1 MANGML
7 PRSFYSAIA
16 TSILIPIAKDSSAN
30 PDVRPIA
37 LGDTLSKVVGK
48 LLLKISKDAIAR
60 IFQPFQLGIGFS
72 NATEVIAHSIEALRI
87 KNPTWDILA
96 LDFKNAFNSVSRK
109 AALEQCLLR
118 MPSLFPYLNA
128 MYGEESK
135 LLVRRSDGK
144 ISTIASKEGARQ
156 GDALGPLFYCL
167 GSLPLLNSIINGCE
181 SSHVFGY
188 IDDIHII
195 GPSNEIAKAISITIS
210 EGKKYGLNLN
220 LNKCSILSAS
230 SVKDLKTYGEFID
243 ASRIKIKSISY
254 DDDVDYGITC
264 LGTPIGSTGY
274 ITNWLKNKISELKLD
289 SQLIMSVTDKQ
300 CKWLL
305 LFYVLRNKLTFFLRN
320 VNPIFVNYILEDIK
334 QIFSDVLQDIVG
346 NHVILQDEHLYLA
359 SLPFS
364 AGGCALN
371 FYFLECTSVCAYLA
385 STCTAFKFLSE
396 ENILDKND
404 DWFKDRI
411 VVNLSKHSTFS
422 GKDIQYDI
430 LCEKYDKFNVLKLQK
445 HLSDEIVVYLIKH
458 FEATFSKDKSFIAR
472 YQNTNTDSSTKFLL
486 GIPRISQTTFNNDE
500 FSKAICSKLLLPVT
514 SSSITLTCNCKKN
527 QIVDLYGEHIL
538 TCSFRNEWKNR
549 HDNLCRALLELFK
562 DAGLHARL
570 DSNSNRIHRENGDK
584 LFTDLTILN
593 SPLHGG
599 NTVRFDVSITHCKAI
614 DVSDSSISQREKAK
628 VKKYKDAC
636 SFSGRNNEFMPL
648 VFTTQGAFSNTTSN
662 LISKLCFE
670 VANRTSRPYSV
681 VKHNWLVKLS
691 CVLQKSNASMIINK
705 LDNLCSQ
712 QMRYT
717 SVSAAHISYTSN
729 LVILE

>member
-1 MANGML
+1 M
-7 PRSFYSAIA
+7 
-16 TSILIPIAKDSSAN
+16 
-30 PDVRPIA
+30 
-37 LGDTLSKVVGK
+37 
-48 LLLKISKDAIAR
+48 
-60 IFQPFQLGIGFS
+60 
-72 NATEVIAHSIEALRI
+72 
-87 KNPTWDILA
+87 
-96 LDFKNAFNSVSRK
+96 
-109 AALEQCLLR
+109 
-118 MPSLFPYLNA
+118 
-128 MYGEESK
+128 
-135 LLVRRSDGK
+135 
-144 ISTIASKEGARQ
+144 
-156 GDALGPLFYCL
+156 
-167 GSLPLLNSIINGCE
+167 
-181 SSHVFGY
+181 
-188 IDDIHII
+188 
-195 GPSNEIAKAISITIS
+195 
-210 EGKKYGLNLN
+210 
-220 LNKCSILSAS
+220 
-230 SVKDLKTYGEFID
+230 
-243 ASRIKIKSISY
+243 
-254 DDDVDYGITC
+254 
-264 LGTPIGSTGY
+264 
-274 ITNWLKNKISELKLD
+274 
-289 SQLIMSVTDKQ
+289 
-300 CKWLL
+300 
-305 LFYVLRNKLTFFLRN
+305 
-320 VNPIFVNYILEDIK
+320 
-334 QIFSDVLQDIVG
+334 
-346 NHVILQDEHLYLA
+346 
-359 SLPFS
+359 
-364 AGGCALN
+364 
-371 FYFLECTSVCAYLA
+371 A

-430 LCEKYDKFNVLKLQK
+430 LCEKFDKFNVLKLQK

-549 HDNLCRALLELFK
+549 HNNLCRALLELFK

-599 NTVRFDVSITHCKAI
+599 NTVRFDVSIAHCKAI

-662 LISKLCFE
+662 L
-670 VANRTSRPYSV
+670 RTSRPYSV